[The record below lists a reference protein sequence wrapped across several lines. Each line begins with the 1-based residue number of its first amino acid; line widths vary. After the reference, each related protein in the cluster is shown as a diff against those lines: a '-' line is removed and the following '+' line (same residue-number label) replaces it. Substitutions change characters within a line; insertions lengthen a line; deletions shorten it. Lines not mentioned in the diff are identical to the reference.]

1 MNADSPMDKR
11 ALRRAMRALRDAIP
25 EQERACA
32 SKRICERAASLVAPG
47 ATVLVYA
54 AFRSEVDTQALIG
67 ALWQKGCRVCLPLV
81 GEDGQMEA
89 AQIWPGE
96 ALARD
101 RYGIPT
107 PDPAHVLPPEAL
119 DVIFAPGLAF
129 DARGG
134 RLGYGAGY
142 YDRYL
147 ARTRCPRYGLAFS
160 AQIVGDVCASTWD
173 EPVDDVI
180 TERPQG

>member
-11 ALRRAMRALRDAIP
+11 ALRRAMRSLRDAIP

-101 RYGIPT
+101 RYGIPS
-107 PDPAHVLPPEAL
+107 PDPTHVLPPEAL

-129 DARGG
+129 DAEGHRV
-134 RLGYGAGY
+134 GYGGGF
-142 YDRYL
+142 YDKYL
-147 ARTRCPRYGLAFS
+147 QAHPGHRLVALCYPFQMFDHL
-160 AQIVGDVCASTWD
+160 DVEEHD
-173 EPVDDVI
+173 IPVDLVI
-180 TERPQG
+180 CAE